1 MLSGDAGRPRIHEVE
16 EEEEILG
23 YFQRDPTF
31 STRIVARILGLS
43 QYKVWYTLHEQN
55 SHPYHYTPVQV
66 IEEGDPVRRVQFCRF
81 ILHSNDEDEDYL
93 RRILWTDESTFDTD
107 GITNYHNA
115 HYWREKELGN
125 PHLHRPKGSQR
136 RFKLNV
142 WMGIINR
149 HLIGPYFLPDNLNG
163 EAYEDFLRNS
173 LYELIEN
180 VPLETRRHLVFQH
193 DGCPAHFR
201 ITVRQ
206 YLNHQYPN
214 RWIGRGGPI
223 PWPARSPDLTPM
235 DFFVWGR
242 MKTLVYYDNR
252 PVPNIIEL
260 RRRII
265 DAAAQ
270 IKMEITNS
278 RIVKSEVI
286 KRARICLR
294 NRGRHFENEL

>member
-1 MLSGDAGRPRIHEVE
+1 M
-16 EEEEILG
+16 
-23 YFQRDPTF
+23 
-31 STRIVARILGLS
+31 
-43 QYKVWYTLHEQN
+43 
-55 SHPYHYTPVQV
+55 
-66 IEEGDPVRRVQFCRF
+66 
-81 ILHSNDEDEDYL
+81 
-93 RRILWTDESTFDTD
+93 RRILWTDESKFDTD

-115 HYWREKELGN
+115 HYWQETELGN

-136 RFKLNV
+136 RFSLNV
-142 WMGIINR
+142 WMGIVNR
-149 HLIGPYFLPDNLNG
+149 YLIGPYFLPNYLNG

-173 LYELIEN
+173 LFNLMED
-180 VPLETRRHLVFQH
+180 VPLETRRQLIFKH

-201 ITVRQ
+201 VTVRQ
-206 YLNHQYPN
+206 YLNDLYPN

-223 PWPARSPDLTPM
+223 AWPARSPDLTPL

-270 IKMEITNS
+270 IQMEINNT

-294 NRGRHFENEL
+294 NQGRHFENEL